1 MQNRFVLHF
10 PHEKGTR
17 NDDQLRRETA
27 MEQRVIN
34 DKIYV
39 VGHKNPDTDSI
50 CSAIAYADL
59 RTKLTGKIHNAR
71 RAGHLNE
78 ETQYVLDFFDV
89 KPPALLTDLRV
100 QVKDVMMREIE
111 GVKGSV
117 SIKTAWSKMK
127 EENIKTL
134 PITRDNKLEGL
145 ITIGDIATSY
155 MDVYD
160 SAILSTAR
168 TQYRNIATTID
179 GTVVIG
185 NEHSYLLKGK
195 VGIAASSRKLMADF
209 INQDDLV
216 ILSNRKEAQQLA
228 VDLNVGC
235 MVICGETEIA
245 DDILK
250 QAQKK
255 QIVIITSPHDS
266 FTVARLI
273 NQSIPVRHFMTK
285 KEKLITFRMRDYVD
299 DVKEVMMRK
308 RFRDFPV
315 VDNRGHFLGFISR
328 RRLLNCRKKQVIL
341 VDHNEK
347 NQAVDGIEQADVLE
361 IIDHHRL
368 SSIETLGPVFF
379 RNQPVGCTA
388 TIIFQMY
395 QENNVKVP
403 KTIAGLL
410 CSAIISDTLMFRSP
424 TCTPLDETSARQL
437 AEMAEV
443 DIEMLAQAMFR
454 AGSNLSGK
462 TAEEICFLDFKQFTV
477 NDTVFGVGQV
487 NSMSAE
493 ELKEIKEKVLPH
505 LEKARK
511 NHSLNMIFF
520 MLTNIITE
528 SSELLCTG
536 PEARE
541 KAISAFDL
549 RTEMEDL
556 HLKGVVSRKKQLV
569 PALVE
574 ALQQ

>member
-1 MQNRFVLHF
+1 M
-10 PHEKGTR
+10 EKG
-17 NDDQLRRETA
+17 
-27 MEQRVIN
+27 VIN

-59 RTKLTGKIHNAR
+59 RTKITGELHNAR

-89 KPPALLTDLRV
+89 KAPALLTDLRV
-100 QVKDVMMREIE
+100 QVKDVALRELDGI
-111 GVKGSV
+111 KGSV
-117 SIKTAWSKMK
+117 SIKSAWAKMK
-127 EENIKTL
+127 EESIKTL
-134 PITRDNKLEGL
+134 PVTRNGKLEGL

-160 SAILSTAR
+160 SGILSQAR
-168 TQYRNIATTID
+168 TQYRNIASTVD
-179 GTVVIG
+179 GEVLIG

-195 VGIAASSRKLMADF
+195 VGIMSSSRKQVADF
-209 INQDDLV
+209 VKENDLV
-216 ILSNRKEAQQLA
+216 IIGNRIEAQQLA

-235 MVICGETEIA
+235 MVICSNTEVPER
-245 DDILK
+245 ILE
-250 QAQKK
+250 QAREKE
-255 QIVIITSPHDS
+255 IVIITSPHDT

-273 NQSIPVRHFMTK
+273 NQSIPVRQFMTK
-285 KEKLITFRMRDYVD
+285 REKLIVFKMRDYVD
-299 DVKEVMMRK
+299 DVKDIMMKIRY
-308 RFRDFPV
+308 RDFPV
-315 VDNRGHFLGFISR
+315 VDNKGNFLGFISR

-368 SSIETLGPVFF
+368 SSIETMAPVYF

-388 TIIFQMY
+388 TIIYQMY
-395 QENNVKVP
+395 QENAIKVP

-424 TCTPLDETSARQL
+424 TCTPLDEMSARQL
-437 AEMAEV
+437 AEIAEV

-454 AGSNLSGK
+454 AGSNLKGK
-462 TAEEICFLDFKQFTV
+462 SAEEICFLDFKQFTV
-477 NDTVFGVGQV
+477 GETVFGVGQV
-487 NSMSAE
+487 NSMSAD
-493 ELKEIKEKVLPH
+493 ELKEIKKTLVPH

-520 MLTNIITE
+520 MLTNILTE
-528 SSELLCTG
+528 SSELICAG
-536 PEARE
+536 PESRE
-541 KAISAFDL
+541 KIISAFDL
-549 RTEMEDL
+549 RQEMEEL